1 MTATIAQN
9 EIEVVHSIRP
19 DVGREFLTVK
29 VPNGW
34 DDCKK
39 IVNKVLTF
47 ENRKFTWTGWN
58 SDRNEAFFFRPL
70 YCEGKKFAVIE

>member
-1 MTATIAQN
+1 MKATIAQN
-9 EIEVVHSIRP
+9 EIEVTHSIRP

-34 DDCKK
+34 DDCEK
-39 IVNKVLTF
+39 IVNKVLIWGDM
-47 ENRKFTWTGWN
+47 RFTWCGWN

-70 YCEGKKFAVIE
+70 YGEDKKFATIE